1 MSNLSQQQ
9 YELQPSPLSN
19 ALTQLR
25 AIRLELAQTRERL
38 LTLRTEVDAAI
49 DGNRNDNRDDSLC
62 LPSR

>member
-19 ALTQLR
+19 ALMQLR

-49 DGNRNDNRDDSLC
+49 DGNRKDNSDGSLC